1 MNVRNHGAR
10 HVRAGLLL
18 AASFATWA
26 ISESTAAAEP
36 TAPLDL
42 VRTAGRIVML
52 GDSATHAGGWVA
64 DFAAWM
70 EARGFTGEVINVA
83 LPGETCSL
91 PPEEAA
97 PEPSPEGR
105 RRRPIVAERLDRVLT
120 LTRPDLVIACY
131 GRDDGLEGARD
142 EARLARFKQGLE
154 RLHDAIEASGAKVIH
169 ITPAP
174 TAGDRRQTPDGDG
187 MLDEAMAW
195 LIGKRADGWIV
206 VDVRGVLEDMLAAAR
221 SKDPSVAFTPDAI
234 RPDEPSAWLFCRAVL
249 AGLGDDAAA
258 AKASPEWLA
267 GFLPDVTLRMQTLR
281 DAYVTAAGHSVARLP
296 RGLPIGEAEAKAREL
311 TGWIRL
317 RRPEMLGHK
326 GGGGVWQL
334 PIVWP
339 RPPVV
344 DPGPPPQSAA
354 PVPSDAIV
362 LFDGA
367 TLDAWRNAAGWTVA
381 DGVATIGKG
390 SIQSIERF
398 GDCQLHVEFRMPS
411 PPNGKGQKRGNSGI
425 FFMERYE
432 IQLLDS
438 FEDGTDGPLTNPDGQ
453 CGALYKLQPP
463 AVNACRGPGEWQTMD
478 ILFTRPRFRPDGTV
492 RKPGRVS
499 VLHNGV
505 AIHIDTLIKGNK
517 PWTGPPVYTKH
528 ADALPIAIQDHGNPV
543 QFRSIWIRPFEPLVP
558 EIVGDSP

>member
-1 MNVRNHGAR
+1 MVVRFT
-10 HVRAGLLL
+10 VMLL
-18 AASFATWA
+18 AWNCLAVFAA
-26 ISESTAAAEP
+26 GEAP
-36 TAPLDL
+36 PAPLDL
-42 VRTAGRIVML
+42 VRSAERIVVL
-52 GDSATHAGGWVA
+52 GDTVTHAGGWVA
-64 DFAAWM
+64 NFAAWM
-70 EARGFTGEVINVA
+70 EARGMTGDVINVA
-83 LPGETCSL
+83 LPGETCFL
-91 PPEEAA
+91 PPDGPRAEAS
-97 PEPSPEGR
+97 SPKHASH
-105 RRRPIVAERLDRVLT
+105 PDVFSRLDRVLR

-131 GRDDGLEGARD
+131 GIDDGPDGTPADSL
-142 EARLARFKQGLE
+142 LADFAKGME
-154 RLHDAIEASGAKVIH
+154 HLHDAVEKSGAAVIH
-169 ITPAP
+169 LTPPPAVGKPP
-174 TAGDRRQTPDGDG
+174 TIDDDLSAACA
-187 MLDEAMAW
+187 EW
-195 LIGKRADGWIV
+195 LLAKRADGWSV
-206 VDVRGVLEDMLAAAR
+206 VDVRGAVKEPILM
-221 SKDPSVAFTPDAI
+221 TDATA
-234 RPDEPSAWLFCRAVL
+234 PEAPTAWRFCRAVL
-249 AGLGDDAAA
+249 AGLGDEAAA
-258 AKASPEWLA
+258 ANDSPTWLD
-267 GFLPDVTLRMQTLR
+267 GFLPDVTLRMRLLR
-281 DAYVTAAGHSVARLP
+281 DAYVSAAGHAST
-296 RGLPIGEAEAKAREL
+296 GLRQGLSIGEAEAKAREL

-339 RPPVV
+339 RPPAI
-344 DPGPPPQSAA
+344 DPGPPPTGAA
-354 PVPSDAIV
+354 AVPSDAIV

-367 TLDAWRNAAGWTVA
+367 SLDAWRNATGWTVA

-390 SIQSIERF
+390 SIQTNERF

-411 PPNGKGQKRGNSGI
+411 PPKGKGQQRGNSGI

-517 PWTGPPVYTKH
+517 PWTGPPAYTKH
-528 ADALPIAIQDHGNPV
+528 ADALPIGIQDHGNPV
-543 QFRSIWIRPFEPLVP
+543 QFRSIWVRPFEPLVP
-558 EIVGDSP
+558 EIVELP